1 VVGNPERE
9 GHDKGFFLT
18 CDYSSD
24 ALHEGD
30 FFFRLC
36 GRPNIRLAF
45 LEILAGE
52 IARKLAQS
60 GRNKRITAA
69 TKTTTSFWPAPF
81 QIARGV
87 AKVKIRIAR
96 NSKTR
101 LIFRTVFPTIQT
113 SPDTL
118 KTLN

>member
-1 VVGNPERE
+1 LN
-9 GHDKGFFLT
+9 
-18 CDYSSD
+18 
-24 ALHEGD
+24 EGD
-30 FFFRLC
+30 FFFRRC
-36 GRPNIRLAF
+36 GRATNLLSF

-69 TKTTTSFWPAPF
+69 TKLITAFWPVPF
-81 QIARGV
+81 QIARGA
-87 AKVKIRIAR
+87 AKVKTRIAS
-96 NSKTR
+96 NSKSR
-101 LIFRTVFPTIQT
+101 LILLVLKQPT